1 MGALHKLRV
10 LDFTQMMTGPMAT
23 MMLGD
28 FGADVIKIEAPEG
41 DPFRASGEVT
51 LGGDGVFFLSMNRN
65 KRGVVLDLKTGQGRE
80 TVRALAAE
88 ADVLVENFRP
98 GLAEKLGLGCDALR
112 ALNPRLIYCSIT
124 GFGRE
129 GPDRD
134 RPALDQ
140 VVQAESGLMQITG
153 TAQSGPL
160 KTGFPFSDLVTA
172 LLATTGIL
180 NAVIARYET
189 GVGQRIDLSMLDAS
203 IFSIAPRDVYY
214 AATGK
219 TPPRT
224 GNEHWDIVPNN
235 TYATR
240 DGREVM
246 VISIN
251 DKFWAILA
259 RALGLGEMAADPLF
273 ATKSARL
280 KNRQLLDKRVAAA
293 FRERTLADW
302 EAVLREAGAIYGA
315 VRTWDEVFNDP
326 HVAGDLVHSI
336 EHPAAG
342 PLAVLK
348 NPLRFSATPS
358 EIRRPPPR
366 LGEHTDSVLANPSAA
381 WDAC

>member
-1 MGALHKLRV
+1 MGALKKLRV

-28 FGADVIKIEAPEG
+28 FGADVIKVEAPEG

-65 KRGVVLDLKTGQGRE
+65 GVVLDLKTEHGRDM
-80 TVRALAAE
+80 VKALAAE

-98 GLAEKLGLGCDALR
+98 GLAEKLGLGYETLQ

-124 GFGRE
+124 GFGRD
-129 GPDRD
+129 GQDRD

-180 NAVIARYET
+180 NAVIARHES
-189 GVGQRIDLSMLDAS
+189 GVGQRVDLSMLDAS

-259 RALGLGEMAADPLF
+259 RALGLAEMSTDPLF
-273 ATKSARL
+273 ATKAARL
-280 KNRQLLDKRVAAA
+280 KNRHVLDERLAAA
-293 FRERTLADW
+293 FRTRTLAEW
-302 EAVLREAGAIYGA
+302 ESSLREAGAIYGA
-315 VRTWDEVFNDP
+315 VRTWDEVFHDP
-326 HVAGDLVHSI
+326 RVAGKLVHTI
-336 EHPAAG
+336 DHPAAG

-348 NPLRFSATPS
+348 NPLQFSATPTA
-358 EIRRPPPR
+358 IRRPPPQ
-366 LGEHTDSVLANPSAA
+366 LGEHTESVLANPSAA
-381 WDAC
+381 WVPR